1 MRRIGLSNSNKASKQ
16 SSGII
21 IKNREYLIKRREAL
35 GYSRMFVADELD
47 MSLDYYYQIENG
59 QRGKRMSVEML
70 ARIAKVLKYERAR
83 LLENEV
89 DYLIQCNLISL
100 N

>member
-1 MRRIGLSNSNKASKQ
+1 LSQSKSLNSNQ
-16 SSGII
+16 CGFIL
-21 IKNREYLIKRREAL
+21 KNREYLIKRRESL
-35 GYSRMFVADELD
+35 GYSRTFVADELD

-70 ARIAKVLKYERAR
+70 AKIAKVLKYERAR

-89 DYLIQCNLISL
+89 DYLIQCNLINL